1 MWLLELFLGVRGIAS
16 RKQVS
21 VSPGAGTL
29 HQYVGLILV
38 VTKLGL
44 RDINSLIPT
53 PRLSVV
59 GWGLNV
65 GLEDP
70 SSPLVPQSL
79 LPKRNRI
86 PGSRPLMAPARV
98 GGDGE
103 AEFQS
108 PPDSEAG
115 QGPRA
120 TRTYGPHPEKNG
132 CRPGPAGRRS
142 VSSLNVTALPA
153 APARPCCLQVSN
165 HAASSPIP
173 KPNPQRQRSGV
184 FVRFVSSSD
193 PLLVL
198 ESSLLP
204 PAGEAQGRAL
214 AASMGSQN
222 LLALSPLLGGKP
234 TQD

>member
-108 PPDSEAG
+108 P
-115 QGPRA
+115 
-120 TRTYGPHPEKNG
+120 RTLRQVGDQEQ
-132 CRPGPAGRRS
+132 PGPTGPTPRRMAAG
-142 VSSLNVTALPA
+142 PA
-153 APARPCCLQVSN
+153 
-165 HAASSPIP
+165 
-173 KPNPQRQRSGV
+173 QR
-184 FVRFVSSSD
+184 
-193 PLLVL
+193 
-198 ESSLLP
+198 
-204 PAGEAQGRAL
+204 AGGL
-214 AASMGSQN
+214 CPHS
-222 LLALSPLLGGKP
+222 
-234 TQD
+234 T